1 MESNHRQFLCP
12 CLAWYFTW
20 EEGWARIFIML
31 HTIISECHAREEIAI
46 KQRQKENIRAHLVYV
61 TWKCWGPKSG
71 FGYFPTVHAPKGLY
85 DGFSFPGQRKIKVAI
100 SIPPMIAQE
109 FSTQA
114 FSRVCIMLT
123 ENKLTA
129 QFLTIAVFD
138 VRNLHQDSPARPCNR
153 AWKTSRLALLATKQT
168 GQ

>member
-1 MESNHRQFLCP
+1 
-12 CLAWYFTW
+12 
-20 EEGWARIFIML
+20 ML

-46 KQRQKENIRAHLVYV
+46 KQRQKENRPHLVCNL
-61 TWKCWGPKSG
+61 KMLRPKVRLWLLS
-71 FGYFPTVHAPKGLY
+71 TVHAPKGLY